1 MQQKRIQTLVNWPT
15 SSSSSGI
22 LFLYVF
28 SISIS
33 NKIVYF
39 LCGSHTNSEKKESI
53 NMNGRQSGK
62 KKKRI
67 LFKIERKKKIAV
79 ARITTDDDDDD
90 ECYTSLLTNV

>member
-1 MQQKRIQTLVNWPT
+1 MQQKRIQTLVNWP

-39 LCGSHTNSEKKESI
+39 LCGSHTNCEKKESI

-62 KKKRI
+62 KKEENFI
-67 LFKIERKKKIAV
+67 QDWTKKKIAV